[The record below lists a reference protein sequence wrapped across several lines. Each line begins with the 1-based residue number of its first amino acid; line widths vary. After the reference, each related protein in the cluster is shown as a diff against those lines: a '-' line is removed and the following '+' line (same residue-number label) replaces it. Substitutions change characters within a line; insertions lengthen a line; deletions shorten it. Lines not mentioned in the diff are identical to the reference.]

1 MPDIPGIPATGAAR
15 AMHRGQYIRKLFG
28 FGDKWIMALLSASE
42 LTKSFGTD
50 IVFHDVSFEIQQND
64 RVGLV
69 GANGSGKT
77 TLFKVLTGEYASDGG
92 NIYQAN
98 ACQIGYMEQ
107 HVCCDLDRTAY
118 AEVLTVFSDLLQMES
133 RLNELNNAVT
143 AHPDEALIEEQSAL
157 NERFIQEGGLTFRGR
172 ARSALLGLGFTD
184 ETMAQEIGVLSG
196 GQKAKL
202 QLAKML
208 LSGANLLLLDEPTN
222 HLDIQSVEWLEDFL
236 RNWTGAFLVI
246 SHDRYFLDRLCMRT
260 FELAHHRLTCYK
272 GNYSDYLEQKKLHD
286 LTVERRYENTQREIK
301 RLEGVVA
308 QQRQWNREKNI
319 RRAESKEKVIAR
331 LESTLEAPD
340 TQQPTLRFSF
350 PVAQRSGNEVLNASG
365 ISLSFEGRTL
375 FRDVDLA
382 LRRQERVFLLGPN
395 GCGKTSL
402 LKTLLGQYTPDSGT
416 VRFGANVEVGYY
428 DQLQTG
434 LHMDKRVI
442 DEIWDTYPRMT
453 ETEVRSALAVF
464 LFRGEDVFKP
474 VAALSG
480 GERARVLLLRLMLSR
495 ANFLLLDEPT
505 NHLDIASSEALE
517 NALQQYE
524 GTLFIVSHDRYLIN
538 KLADR
543 IYWLTPEG
551 AIAYQGSY
559 DAFLEQ
565 RRSQQAA
572 QPKAE
577 SSPRKGNDYENRK
590 AAQAAL
596 RKQRAQLRRVEDRI
610 EELDAQMEALNTQL
624 SDPAVASD
632 YEKAIDLTRQLDEAR
647 AESESLMEEW
657 TTLSEAVGSD

>member
-1 MPDIPGIPATGAAR
+1 
-15 AMHRGQYIRKLFG
+15 
-28 FGDKWIMALLSASE
+28 MALLSASE

-107 HVCCDLDRTAY
+107 HVCRDLDRTAY

-172 ARSALLGLGFTD
+172 AHSALLGLGFTD

-331 LESTLEAPD
+331 LESTLETPD

-375 FRDVDLA
+375 FRNVDLA

-577 SSPRKGNDYENRK
+577 SSPRKGNDYEKRK

-596 RKQRAQLRRVEDRI
+596 RKQRAQLRRLEDRI
-610 EELDAQMEALNTQL
+610 EELDAQIEALNTQL

-657 TTLSEAVGSD
+657 ATLSEAVGSD

>member
-1 MPDIPGIPATGAAR
+1 
-15 AMHRGQYIRKLFG
+15 
-28 FGDKWIMALLSASE
+28 MALLSASE

-107 HVCCDLDRTAY
+107 HVCRDLDRTAY
-118 AEVLTVFSDLLQMES
+118 AEVLTVFGNLLQMES
-133 RLNELNNAVT
+133 RLNELNNSVT

-157 NERFIQEGGLTFRGR
+157 NERFIREGGLTFRGR

-246 SHDRYFLDRLCMRT
+246 SHDRYFLDRLCTRT
-260 FELAHHRLTCYK
+260 LELAHHRLTCYK
-272 GNYSDYLEQKKLHD
+272 GNYSDYLEQKQLHD

-331 LESTLEAPD
+331 LESTLERPD
-340 TQQPTLRFSF
+340 AQQPTLRFSF
-350 PVAQRSGNEVLNASG
+350 PVAQRSGNEVLKASG
-365 ISLSFEGRTL
+365 ISLSFAGRTL
-375 FRDVDLA
+375 FQNVDLA

-565 RRSQQAA
+565 RRSQQVT

-577 SSPRKGNDYENRK
+577 SAPQKGNDYENRK

-610 EELDAQMEALNTQL
+610 EALDAQMEALNAQL

-632 YEKAIDLTRQLDEAR
+632 YEKAIDLTRQLEATR

-657 TTLSEAVGSD
+657 TTLSEAVGGD